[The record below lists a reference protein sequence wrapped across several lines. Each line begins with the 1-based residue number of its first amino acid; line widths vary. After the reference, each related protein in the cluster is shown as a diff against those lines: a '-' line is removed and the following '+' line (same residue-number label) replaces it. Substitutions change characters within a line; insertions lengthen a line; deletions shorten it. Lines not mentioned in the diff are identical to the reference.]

1 MSKSMHWY
9 DRDGKAVFEVP
20 KAKGDGMRATTIA
33 DARKLNLYPSVTTV
47 LSVIA
52 KPSLDES
59 ELSDIINTGTATIL
73 ELTIARA
80 LLNGAKR
87 GSLYAIE
94 SLLNRAVGLP
104 RVTQDVNIEQ
114 RSFNITMSLE

>member
-1 MSKSMHWY
+1 MNNN
-9 DRDGKAVFEVP
+9 P
-20 KAKGDGMRATTIA
+20 KTDHLTRWQSGMLSPNPAGRPRKFITTIKKQGYTQSQVN
-33 DARKLNLYPSVTTV
+33 DIILVML
-47 LSVIA
+47 
-52 KPSLDES
+52 SLDES

-104 RVTQDVNIEQ
+104 RVTQDVNIEAKQ
-114 RSFNITMSLE
+114 VMLTMDLG

>member
-52 KPSLDES
+52 KPA
-59 ELSDIINTGTATIL
+59 G
-73 ELTIARA
+73 
-80 LLNGAKR
+80 LLQPAAGWR
-87 GSLYAIE
+87 GHRHLQPA
-94 SLLNRAVGLP
+94 
-104 RVTQDVNIEQ
+104 DHQ
-114 RSFNITMSLE
+114 RCV